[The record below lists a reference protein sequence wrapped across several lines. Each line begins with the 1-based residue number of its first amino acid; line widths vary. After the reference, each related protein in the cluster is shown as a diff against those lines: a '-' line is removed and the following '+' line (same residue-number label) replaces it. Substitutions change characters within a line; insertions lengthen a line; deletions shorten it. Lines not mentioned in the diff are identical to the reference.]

1 MQMTD
6 SEKHK
11 GSNQRNKESRL
22 VLNQWLMRG
31 MSRRCGG
38 LGGAAQVRAQRL
50 YKGAQQRAC
59 WELEVCVCVCN

>member
-31 MSRRCGG
+31 MSHRCGG
-38 LGGAAQVRAQRL
+38 LGGAAQVRAGSWKCVFVCVINL
-50 YKGAQQRAC
+50 TEQRADA
-59 WELEVCVCVCN
+59 